1 MIENNELAAILESHV
16 NGNISAEAKTI
27 LQDAIYRI
35 KNIGKYISNVF
46 KKGITLTVQATETF
60 TVSEKSLEGLWK
72 NIIAREK
79 DKKNPEPWFD
89 DDILGWF
96 DGKTMPSITAESS
109 STIQRFTQT
118 LTHAQILQE
127 AENLSIKKIYSW
139 LEAIKIIEQAVLMG
153 EVDVKG
159 LGVIVYFKIDG
170 DDTVYRFYAGRS
182 GGGRLSVSVNEYFPS
197 FEWDAGDGASFS
209 N

>member
-1 MIENNELAAILESHV
+1 MIENNELATTLESHV
-16 NGNISAEAKTI
+16 NGNISTEAKTI
-27 LQDAIYRI
+27 LEDAIYRI

-46 KKGITLTVQATETF
+46 KKGTTLNVQTAETF

-79 DKKNPEPWFD
+79 EKSNPKPWID
-89 DDILGWF
+89 SDILGWF
-96 DGKTMPSITAESS
+96 DGKTMPAIANEFT

-118 LTHAQILQE
+118 LTHEQILNE
-127 AENLSIKKIYSW
+127 AEKLSVKKIYSW

-159 LGVIVYFKIDG
+159 LGVIVYFKVDYN
-170 DDTVYRFYAGRS
+170 DTVYRFHAYRNDDGQLRVYVYGLDLGFKWNAGC
-182 GGGRLSVSVNEYFPS
+182 
-197 FEWDAGDGASFS
+197 GASFS